1 MRYPVTYT
9 RLFARELRLAPHQL
23 SQLLAGTSI
32 SADELLQL
40 KPSMSLTE
48 QLRVVRN
55 AMALAER
62 PTFALEVASRL
73 SLAAHGSLGTL
84 LSASKDLNQAW
95 NALVRYYMLRL
106 PLVEMS
112 VHYHE
117 SSFELYLRPTK
128 ACDEVMI
135 FIMESL
141 MLTIQR
147 GIELV
152 LGRKLI
158 EGRFEFGYAAPDYAE
173 QYGQFFNSPCV
184 FGTSGCRVLLPLA
197 LMSRQNPFHDEPMHQ
212 QAMAQCEQLLAQ
224 LRLSDSATSW
234 QQRVTQVLRDHS
246 GRLWTGSEIA
256 DYFQLSART
265 LIRHLKAENTSYQA
279 ILDQEL
285 ARQAVEY
292 LQMPRHTVESTAF
305 ALGYGDATAFRRA
318 FHRWFGMS
326 PSSYLKHIALDCQH

>member
-9 RLFARELRLAPHQL
+9 RLFARELRLPPYQVAE
-23 SQLLAGTSI
+23 LLEGTSI
-32 SADELLQL
+32 QPDDLLQL
-40 KPSMSLTE
+40 KPSLSLDE

-95 NALVRYYMLRL
+95 NALARYYMLRL
-106 PLVEMS
+106 PLVEIS

-117 SSFELYLRPTK
+117 TTFELYLRPTE
-128 ACDEVMI
+128 ACDDVMI
-135 FIMESL
+135 FVMESL

-152 LGRKLI
+152 LGRKLT
-158 EGRFEFGYAAPDYAE
+158 EGCFEFGYPAPAYAQ
-173 QYGQFFNSPCV
+173 QYAQFFNSPCV
-184 FGTSGCRVLLPLA
+184 FAASGCRVMLPLS
-197 LMSRQNPFHDEPMHQ
+197 LMSHLNPFHDEQMYQ
-212 QAMAQCEQLLAQ
+212 QALAQCEQLLTQ
-224 LRLSDSATSW
+224 LRTSEDSISW
-234 QQRVTQVLRDHS
+234 QERVRKVLHDHG
-246 GRLWTGSEIA
+246 GRLWTLSELA
-256 DYFQLSART
+256 AYFQISSRT
-265 LIRHLKAENTSYQA
+265 LIRHLKAEHTSYQT

-285 ARQAVEY
+285 SRQAAEY

-305 ALGYGDATAFRRA
+305 ALGYRDATAFRRA

-326 PSSYLKHIALDCQH
+326 PSSYLKKIQ

>member
-23 SQLLAGTSI
+23 GELLAGTSI
-32 SADELLQL
+32 SPDDLLQL
-40 KPSMSLTE
+40 KPSLSLTE

-55 AMALAER
+55 ALALAER
-62 PTFALEVASRL
+62 PTFALEVAARL

-95 NALVRYYMLRL
+95 NALARYYMLRL
-106 PLVEMS
+106 PLVELS
-112 VHYHE
+112 IHYHE
-117 SSFELYLRPTK
+117 TEFELYLRPNK
-128 ACDEVMI
+128 ACDDVMI

-152 LGRKLI
+152 LGRKLT

-173 QYGQFFNSPCV
+173 QYGQFFNSLCV
-184 FGTSGCRVLLPLA
+184 FGGSGCRVLVPLA
-197 LMSRQNPFHDEPMHQ
+197 LMSRLNPFHDEQMYQ
-212 QAMAQCEQLLAQ
+212 QALTQCEQLLTQ
-224 LRLSDSATSW
+224 LRVSENAISW
-234 QQRVTQVLRDHS
+234 QERVTKVLRDHS

-256 DYFQLSART
+256 DYFQISGRT
-265 LIRHLKAENTSYQA
+265 LIRHLKAEHTSYQA

-285 ARQAVEY
+285 ARQASEY

-305 ALGYGDATAFRRA
+305 ALGYRDATAFRRA
-318 FHRWFGMS
+318 FHRWYSMS
-326 PSSYLKHIALDCQH
+326 PSNYLKHIAINCQH

>member
-9 RLFARELRLAPHQL
+9 RLFARELRLAPPQL

-32 SADELLQL
+32 SADDLLQL
-40 KPSMSLTE
+40 KLSLSLTE

-62 PTFALEVASRL
+62 PTFALEVATRL

-95 NALVRYYMLRL
+95 HALARYYMLRL
-106 PLVEMS
+106 PLVELS
-112 VHYHE
+112 VHYHDTT
-117 SSFELYLRPTK
+117 FELFLRPTK
-128 ACDEVMI
+128 DCDDVMI

-141 MLTIQR
+141 MVTIQR
-147 GIELV
+147 GVELV
-152 LGRKLI
+152 LGRKLT
-158 EGRFEFGYAAPDYAE
+158 EGCFEFGYPAPDYAK
-173 QYGQFFNSPCV
+173 QYAQFFNSPCV
-184 FGTSGCRVLLPLA
+184 FSASGFRVILPLA
-197 LMSRQNPFHDEPMHQ
+197 LMSQQNPFHDEQMYQ
-212 QAMAQCEQLLAQ
+212 QALAQCEQLLTQ
-224 LRLSDSATSW
+224 LRVSENAISW
-234 QQRVTQVLRDHS
+234 QERVRKVLRDHG

-256 DYFQLSART
+256 DYFQISGRT
-265 LIRHLKAENTSYQA
+265 LIRYLKAEHTSYQT

-292 LQMPRHTVESTAF
+292 LQMPLHTVESTAF
-305 ALGYGDATAFRRA
+305 ALGYRDATAFRRA

-326 PSSYLKHIALDCQH
+326 PSSYLKKIQ